1 MWMLEKLESG
11 LDLLLA
17 GIAGAFV
24 GLWMYTEIKTAKQKI
39 YFTMCGGLSSF
50 YAAPYLAEYFHI
62 TGDGARTFFGFAI
75 GIFGAA
81 MLQAVKRAIDATDLW
96 EVIKAR
102 FNIGKGEPK

>member
-1 MWMLEKLESG
+1 MWLIEKLEAG

-24 GLWMYTEIKTAKQKI
+24 GLFMYTEIKTVKQKM
-39 YFTMCGGLSSF
+39 YFTLCGGLSSF
-50 YAAPYLAEYFHI
+50 YGAPYIADYFHI

-81 MLQAVKRAIDATDLW
+81 VLQAVKRGIDAADLV
-96 EVIKAR
+96 EIIKAR
-102 FNIGKGEPK
+102 FNIGKGPQS

>member
-1 MWMLEKLESG
+1 MWIIEKLVAG
-11 LDLLLA
+11 IDLLFA

-24 GLWMYTEIKTAKQKI
+24 GLFMYTEIKTVKQKL
-39 YFTMCGGLSSF
+39 YFTVCGGLTSF

-81 MLQAVKRAIDATDLW
+81 LLQAIKRGIDAADIV
-96 EVIKAR
+96 EIIKAR
-102 FNIGKGEPK
+102 FNLGKGQ

>member
-1 MWMLEKLESG
+1 MWLIEKFEQG

-24 GLWMYTEIKTAKQKI
+24 GLFMYTEIKTAKQKI
-39 YFTMCGGLSSF
+39 YFTVCGGLSSF
-50 YAAPYLAEYFHI
+50 YGAPYLAEYFHI

-81 MLQAVKRAIDATDLW
+81 MLQAVKRGIDAADVVEL
-96 EVIKAR
+96 VKAR
-102 FNIGKGEPK
+102 FNIGKGQTK

>member
-1 MWMLEKLESG
+1 MWIIEKLIAG
-11 LDLLLA
+11 IDLLFA

-24 GLWMYTEIKTAKQKI
+24 GLFMYTEIKTVKQKL
-39 YFTMCGGLSSF
+39 YFTVCGGLTSF

-81 MLQAVKRAIDATDLW
+81 LLQAIKRGIDAADIV
-96 EVIKAR
+96 EIIKAR
-102 FNIGKGEPK
+102 FNLGKGQ

>member
-1 MWMLEKLESG
+1 MWLIEKLEAG
-11 LDLLLA
+11 LDLFLS

-24 GLWMYTEIKTAKQKI
+24 GLFMYTEIKTVKQKL

-50 YAAPYLAEYFHI
+50 YGAPYLAEYFHI
-62 TGDGARTFFGFAI
+62 TGDGARTFFGFVI

-81 MLQAVKRAIDATDLW
+81 MLQAVKRGIDATDVW

-102 FNIGKGEPK
+102 FNIGKGDAK